1 MIDKWGKGRGRSRKR
16 EIMDVDQSSWR
27 RDWSSWTWIGALGC
41 GSILPMLGCWC
52 AISVVLGWTEHSPSR
67 GRDEDGDLTGAILG
81 SMARSLSLSVYASVS
96 PSFPPSFSLCVSL
109 KMVWS
114 ENNNGKYFT
123 PRCPYFTVNIENIF
137 NLTQFSVTT
146 KHPLF

>member
-1 MIDKWGKGRGRSRKR
+1 MGGSCGS
-16 EIMDVDQSSWR
+16 ELMDVDQSSWR

-41 GSILPMLGCWC
+41 GSISPMLGCWC

-123 PRCPYFTVNIENIF
+123 PRCPYFTVNTENIF